1 MSSRN
6 LNNAHSGATSAVDLL
21 SNNLQYINDVCTSH
35 AVGEA
40 VIVFSGV
47 RVCLRKTDRKFT

>member
-1 MSSRN
+1 MHIQVAISCR
-6 LNNAHSGATSAVDLL
+6 LL
-21 SNNLQYINDVCTSH
+21 SNNLEYINDVCTSH

-47 RVCLRKTDRKFT
+47 RVCPRKTAKLLTGNSRNLM